1 MAEDPQVVH
10 RFEVDFEPYMV
21 DVVAIEVSGLG
32 YSVEVIDSDLT
43 SGTMESPTQK
53 LAGRRNWPD
62 LVIKYQASS
71 KTISVWEWRTLV
83 DTDAMDSSRVNG
95 SIMAM
100 SRTGDVIAQWDVEN
114 AWASEVSG
122 PEMDTT
128 VSGIMYEQVK
138 LVHEGIERVA

>member
-10 RFEVDFEPYMV
+10 RFEVDFAPYMV
-21 DVVAIEVSGLG
+21 DVVAVEVSGLG

-43 SGTMESPTQK
+43 SGTMETPTQK
-53 LAGRRNWPD
+53 LAGRRNWQD
-62 LVIKYQASS
+62 ISIKYQASS
-71 KTISVWEWRTLV
+71 ATISVWEWRTLV
-83 DTDAMDSSRVNG
+83 DTDVMDSSRVNG
-95 SIMAM
+95 SIMALN
-100 SRTGDVIAQWDVEN
+100 RAGDVIAQWDVES

-122 PEMDTT
+122 PDMDTS